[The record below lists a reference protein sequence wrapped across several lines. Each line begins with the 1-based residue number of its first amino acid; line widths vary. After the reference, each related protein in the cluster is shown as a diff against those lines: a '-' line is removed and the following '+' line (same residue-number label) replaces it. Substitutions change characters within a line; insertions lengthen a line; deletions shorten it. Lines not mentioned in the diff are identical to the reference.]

1 MDGEGVRNVSGSPT
15 VREGAPE
22 GRLEEL
28 ISVLHD
34 AEEDDE
40 LLRGALVDP
49 ANSLYTAWLGAALV
63 GAVVVRWRPGL
74 SSEILY
80 LGVDAPVRGRGHGRR
95 LLEHVKDLLPRHGRR
110 LLVGT
115 ATSSLDN
122 LAFYQRCG
130 FRMSAV
136 KKDHFDYVEPGTEE
150 FGIPLRDMIVF
161 EFETPITA
169 PAVVP
174 APPRSA
180 RRLLDDVEFLLV
192 PGGTRAGS
200 DDNIVL
206 RAIDAF
212 LPRSTIFTSL
222 ASLPQF
228 NPDRSVRPPS
238 AVELLREEVGRADV
252 VVFCTPE
259 YAGSLPGSL
268 KNLLDWT
275 VGSGELRH
283 KPVAWIKA
291 EQHGRGDGAS
301 AALGDALRHLGAVIL
316 EPGGVH
322 LPLGPATIGLDGQ
335 IADVGYR
342 LHLELAMVGLAL
354 ALDQSSD
361 RATAPAPL

>member
-1 MDGEGVRNVSGSPT
+1 MSTDGAADVNMDLT
-15 VREGAPE
+15 VRAGGLE
-22 GRLEEL
+22 GRLDEVVA
-28 ISVLHD
+28 VLHD
-34 AEEDDE
+34 AEEDDD
-40 LLRGALVDP
+40 LLRAALLDP
-49 ANSLYTAWLGAALV
+49 ANSSYTAWLGAALV

-80 LGVDAPVRGRGHGRR
+80 LGVDAAVRGRGLGRR
-95 LLEHVKDLLPRHGRR
+95 LLQHAKDLLPSYGRR

-136 KKDHFDYVEPGTEE
+136 KQDHFDYVEPGTEE
-150 FGIPLRDMIVF
+150 YGIPLRDMIVF
-161 EFETPITA
+161 EFEIPIADPA
-169 PAVVP
+169 PAAVP

-180 RRLLDDVEFLLV
+180 RRLLDDVQFLLV
-192 PGGTRAGS
+192 PGSTQAGS

-212 LPRSTIFTSL
+212 LPRSTIFTGL

-238 AVELLREEVGRADV
+238 AVEVLREDVGRADV

-268 KNLLDWT
+268 KNLIDWT
-275 VGSGELRH
+275 VGSGEFRH

-291 EQHGRGDGAS
+291 AHSGRGDGAS
-301 AALGDALRHLGAVIL
+301 AALGEALRHIGAVIL
-316 EPGGVH
+316 EPDGLH

-335 IADVGYR
+335 IADAGYR
-342 LHLELAMVGLAL
+342 LHLEHAMVGLAM
-354 ALDQSSD
+354 ALERS
-361 RATAPAPL
+361 AGAA